1 MPRKLSN
8 EKREILKK
16 QIIEKKTKKIHLE
29 KQIKKAKWPLLI
41 LGFLHIIFE
50 VIIQGEY
57 SNSTSRGFPVVI
69 NYLISSAILK
79 HRIKKEKTNNIF
91 TEGLVIYFLV
101 FLIRLFLGIIVFS
114 MV

>member
-29 KQIKKAKWPLLI
+29 KQIKKAKWPLFI

-50 VIIQGEY
+50 VIIQGSDATSY
-57 SNSTSRGFPVVI
+57 SIPSVVVI

-91 TEGLVIYFLV
+91 IEGLVIYFLV
-101 FLIRLFLGIIVFS
+101 FLIRLFIAIIFFS